1 MKTPKLNIKWP
12 NFKLRRPK
20 RSDLTR
26 LISIDHL
33 CITLL
38 VLFMGWLLAFA
49 SINLTVVNPV
59 KKAFSDFSM
68 TDVFYEIQ
76 NSSGVKEIN
85 NDIVLV
91 DMTELYDRRKIADCM
106 TNINKCNPK
115 VLVVDLIFERPS
127 YDEGENEYLINAV
140 SSLDNAMFSCK
151 LTDYDYINDRFRKVR
166 RSFFSYEGDG
176 ITWAFSNVISGEG
189 YGCIR
194 KYSQNEHINNNVI
207 YSLPYMAVCKYTNT
221 KPEEATPKQRNIEYS
236 HTDFVVIPHN
246 DVLKYKNLIKN
257 KIVILGTINEEADT
271 HITPLGKMPG
281 MKIQA
286 YAMISSMSHHKVFVL
301 NDFFCILLTIVLCYM
316 SSAVGS
322 HLTQKHKYYYLYW
335 IKFYYFLLTA
345 FLVWISF
352 LLFSK
357 YNFYISLL
365 FPLIGLALVETARL
379 QYKWIVM
386 MLSRHTKLKFIK
398 KSIYYVEK

>member
-1 MKTPKLNIKWP
+1 
-12 NFKLRRPK
+12 
-20 RSDLTR
+20 
-26 LISIDHL
+26 
-33 CITLL
+33 
-38 VLFMGWLLAFA
+38 MGWLLAFA

-176 ITWAFSNVISGEG
+176 GTENRVRLNRDFQQCDIGRRLRLHKKILAERTH
-189 YGCIR
+189 
-194 KYSQNEHINNNVI
+194 QQ
-207 YSLPYMAVCKYTNT
+207 
-221 KPEEATPKQRNIEYS
+221 QRDLLAAI
-236 HTDFVVIPHN
+236 H
-246 DVLKYKNLIKN
+246 
-257 KIVILGTINEEADT
+257 G
-271 HITPLGKMPG
+271 G
-281 MKIQA
+281 MQI
-286 YAMISSMSHHKVFVL
+286 HK
-301 NDFFCILLTIVLCYM
+301 
-316 SSAVGS
+316 
-322 HLTQKHKYYYLYW
+322 H
-335 IKFYYFLLTA
+335 
-345 FLVWISF
+345 
-352 LLFSK
+352 
-357 YNFYISLL
+357 
-365 FPLIGLALVETARL
+365 
-379 QYKWIVM
+379 
-386 MLSRHTKLKFIK
+386 
-398 KSIYYVEK
+398 

>member
-1 MKTPKLNIKWP
+1 
-12 NFKLRRPK
+12 
-20 RSDLTR
+20 
-26 LISIDHL
+26 
-33 CITLL
+33 
-38 VLFMGWLLAFA
+38 MGWLLAFA

-236 HTDFVVIPHN
+236 HTDFVVIPHS
-246 DVLKYKNLIKN
+246 DVLKYRNLIKN
-257 KIVILGTINEEADT
+257 KIVIL
-271 HITPLGKMPG
+271 PVRL
-281 MKIQA
+281 
-286 YAMISSMSHHKVFVL
+286 YSMLRCFGVAVL

-322 HLTQKHKYYYLYW
+322 YLTQKHKYYYLYW

>member
-1 MKTPKLNIKWP
+1 MKTPKLNIKRP
-12 NFKLRRPK
+12 DFKLRRPK

-26 LISIDHL
+26 LISIDHI

-207 YSLPYMAVCKYTNT
+207 YSLPYMAVCKYTNA

-236 HTDFVVIPHN
+236 HTDFVVIQLN

-257 KIVILGTINEEADT
+257 K
-271 HITPLGKMPG
+271 
-281 MKIQA
+281 
-286 YAMISSMSHHKVFVL
+286 VL
-301 NDFFCILLTIVLCYM
+301 RD
-316 SSAVGS
+316 
-322 HLTQKHKYYYLYW
+322 
-335 IKFYYFLLTA
+335 
-345 FLVWISF
+345 LV
-352 LLFSK
+352 
-357 YNFYISLL
+357 
-365 FPLIGLALVETARL
+365 
-379 QYKWIVM
+379 
-386 MLSRHTKLKFIK
+386 
-398 KSIYYVEK
+398 

>member
-1 MKTPKLNIKWP
+1 
-12 NFKLRRPK
+12 
-20 RSDLTR
+20 
-26 LISIDHL
+26 
-33 CITLL
+33 
-38 VLFMGWLLAFA
+38 MGWLLAFA

-140 SSLDNAMFSCK
+140 SSLNNAMFSCK

-166 RSFFSYEGDG
+166 RSFFRYEGDG

-194 KYSQNEHINNNVI
+194 KYSQNEHIN
-207 YSLPYMAVCKYTNT
+207 
-221 KPEEATPKQRNIEYS
+221 KQR
-236 HTDFVVIPHN
+236 D
-246 DVLKYKNLIKN
+246 LL
-257 KIVILGTINEEADT
+257 AAT
-271 HITPLGKMPG
+271 HGG
-281 MKIQA
+281 MQI
-286 YAMISSMSHHKVFVL
+286 HK
-301 NDFFCILLTIVLCYM
+301 
-316 SSAVGS
+316 
-322 HLTQKHKYYYLYW
+322 H
-335 IKFYYFLLTA
+335 
-345 FLVWISF
+345 
-352 LLFSK
+352 
-357 YNFYISLL
+357 
-365 FPLIGLALVETARL
+365 
-379 QYKWIVM
+379 
-386 MLSRHTKLKFIK
+386 
-398 KSIYYVEK
+398 